1 MSSDAVASPAPGPN
15 RAGPEDD
22 DPRDDRALE
31 PPSRLAMWLKTRA
44 AWVFVLDAG
53 LVALFTAVTPNHVF
67 WSTANA
73 QALLLAMSETLLLA
87 LGLSMLLG
95 AGIFDLSL
103 GANLV
108 LSAVVGATAVEQ
120 FQGVHGDASSY
131 QNVVLAVLV
140 GALACV
146 ASGVL
151 FGLVNGLVIAVGD
164 VNSLIATL
172 ATLGIGTGMAEL
184 IANGSDV
191 AGMPVSLQTNIG
203 LRRVVG
209 IPVPALAGLAALV
222 VLWAVVRWCRYGLR
236 VQAIGSSRSA
246 AERAGIRVRL
256 HLVSLTILAGGMAG
270 VAGFIDLSRFG
281 ATSLSGH
288 SNDALNAV
296 TAAVIGGTLLEGG
309 SISIIGTL
317 WGAALAVILQ
327 SGLVLSGVSSFWQLI
342 VTGFVLLLAVLL
354 DRVAMAR
361 RAHGHGK

>member
-1 MSSDAVASPAPGPN
+1 
-15 RAGPEDD
+15 
-22 DPRDDRALE
+22 
-31 PPSRLAMWLKTRA
+31 
-44 AWVFVLDAG
+44 VLDAA
-53 LVALFTAVTPNHVF
+53 LVVLFTVVTPNHVF

-73 QALLLAMSETLLLA
+73 QAVMLAMSETLLLA

-108 LSAVVGATAVEQ
+108 LSAVVGATVMER
-120 FQGVHGDASSY
+120 FQHVHGDASSY
-131 QNVVLAVLV
+131 RQVVPAVIV
-140 GALACV
+140 GALACI
-146 ASGVL
+146 ATGAL

-184 IANGSDV
+184 IANGSDIG
-191 AGMPVSLQTNIG
+191 GMPVSLQTNIG
-203 LRRVVG
+203 LRQIAG
-209 IPVPALAGLAALV
+209 IPVPALAGLTALF
-222 VLWAVVRWCRYGLR
+222 VLWAIVRWCRYGLR

-256 HLVSLTILAGGMAG
+256 HLISLTMLAGALAG
-270 VAGFIDLSRFG
+270 IGGFIDLSRFG

-309 SISIIGTL
+309 YVAIIGTL

-327 SGLVLSGVSSFWQLI
+327 SGLVISGVSSFWQLI

-361 RAHGHGK
+361 RARGHAQ